1 MSGIPDSRYNPRN
14 NLGSRDTPKFG
25 ETTPLKGPGNISAGL
40 GRGRGGDLP
49 PPSWNPA
56 NLMRPNDPK
65 WKAKPGKSGSA
76 QAPIEVDSSPA
87 APVSLDAS
95 PDLQGPFVRPPVD
108 SQFWRDLPKSS
119 KLGGNGFNSFKEHK
133 SSAPYDP
140 YAQAA
145 QSSNYGSAG
154 INRPMDDLSRW
165 AAPIRGTTGMIG
177 SSWAKAGKGTTFTS
191 DGYMYDAEDYMDSK
205 AAMDSIK
212 SLLDNINDEPPSR
225 RTRAKKKAAEEA
237 ANAEKKEEEEEEEEE
252 DGSVDGLKVTL
263 LPHQI
268 RGLAWLL
275 KQEDSK
281 VKGGIL
287 ADDMG
292 LGKTIQSISL
302 ILSNPMPSAKTHT
315 ALEREK
321 YLKEHK
327 ISAETHRGTLIV
339 APLALIKQWEK
350 EIKEKTDNRYRV
362 LVHHGPG
369 RTRAGKDLKTYD
381 VVVTTPQVLVS
392 EHKDSLP
399 TALIGCFDVRWWRVI
414 IDEAHT
420 IKNHL
425 AKSTIACYALR
436 SHFRWC
442 LTGTPLQNNVDELQS
457 LIRFLRVEPYADK
470 GKWKQDITRLLN
482 SNKAGL
488 ALKRIRALLGS
499 IMLRRTKAVLQA
511 ASDEK
516 KDPKKAKEA
525 VDPKAKTEKGEKTLK
540 LDMVK
545 RSVKT
550 VSCAFDDDED
560 KFYRRLESRMD
571 DRLNDLLFGNKKHGM
586 AGVLVIMTRL
596 RQACN
601 HPHLIAGKLTEDKER
616 VFTSTKTPKKSNG
629 GSRASR
635 MVDDTSLGEID
646 DLADIMNGMKLE
658 NKPCEV
664 CQTELTKAELKEG
677 YTRCKPC
684 REDLGNLNK
693 RFKEKR
699 VSLHRQSLTPAKT
712 DDGLDDLIS
721 GLGGITV
728 KDDEADG
735 EEDEKIKVKPQP
747 RRNRRIIID
756 SDEEDDDDDELAPP
770 VKRIESDDD
779 DEAEEGEEEDDE
791 DEDDEDEND
800 EDEEVDDDESREY
813 PENEFVDDEAIESSG
828 EESDSAPDTTAEDIT
843 GITLSESDSEYE
855 SDVDEPDP
863 SNSFASAK
871 IRNLMKILK
880 KEVAEENKT
889 IVFSAFTS
897 MLDMIEPF
905 LKHRGIKFVRY
916 DGKMKN
922 DDRERS
928 LDTLRASPT
937 CQVLLCS
944 LKCGALGLNLTA
956 ANRVVILEPFWNP
969 FVEEQAID
977 RVHRI
982 GQTSD
987 VVVYRMSIGN
997 TIESRIQE
1005 LQDRKRKIAEAA
1017 FGTGDLLK
1025 KGETG
1030 KLTKGDLLFL
1040 FNKDAERLHNDDEE
1054 LAFTLGSKLNLMDN
1068 STSTRDQDV
1077 YSSASVHRSGASQR
1091 SDGRSSRPGGGS
1103 SKPRVERKAES
1114 QLYGRR

>member
-14 NLGSRDTPKFG
+14 NLGARNPPKFG
-25 ETTPLKGPGNISAGL
+25 ETTPLKGPGNISTGK
-40 GRGRGGDLP
+40 GIGRGGNLP
-49 PPSWNPA
+49 PPSWNPT

-65 WKAKPGKSGSA
+65 WKEKPEKPGTA
-76 QAPIEVDSSPA
+76 QVPIDLDSSPA
-87 APVSLDAS
+87 PPVSLDSS
-95 PDLQGPFVRPPVD
+95 PDIQGPFVRPPQG
-108 SQFWRDLPKSS
+108 SQFWQDFPKSS
-119 KLGGNGFNSFKEHK
+119 KFGGSGFNSFKERK
-133 SSAPYDP
+133 QSAPFDP

-145 QSSNYGSAG
+145 QMSSHGSAG
-154 INRPMDDLSRW
+154 TGRPMDDLSRW

-191 DGYMYDAEDYMDSK
+191 DGYMYNAEDYMDSK

-212 SLLDNINDEPPSR
+212 SLLENINDEPPSR
-225 RTRAKKKAAEEA
+225 RTRAKKKAAEKA
-237 ANAEKKEEEEEEEEE
+237 ANAEKKEGAEEDEEEEEE

-327 ISAETHRGTLIV
+327 IPAETHRGTLIV

-350 EIKEKTDNRYRV
+350 EIKEKTDNRHRV

-399 TALIGCFDVRWWRVI
+399 TALIGCFDIRWWRVI

-525 VDPKAKTEKGEKTLK
+525 TDPKAKTEKGEKTLK

-550 VSCAFDDDED
+550 VSCAFDGDED

-571 DRLNDLLFGNKKHGM
+571 SRLNDLLFGNKKHGM

-629 GSRASR
+629 GSRASK

-646 DLADIMNGMKLE
+646 DLADIMGGMKLE
-658 NKPCEV
+658 NRPCEV
-664 CQTELTKAELKEG
+664 CQTELPKAELERG
-677 YTRCKPC
+677 YTRCKLC
-684 REDLGNLNK
+684 REDLGSLNK
-693 RFKEKR
+693 KFKEKR
-699 VSLHRQSLTPAKT
+699 VSLHRQGLTQAKT
-712 DDGLDDLIS
+712 DDGLDDLIN

-728 KDDEADG
+728 KDDQEDDE
-735 EEDEKIKVKPQP
+735 EEDQKVKNKPQP

-756 SDEEDDDDDELAPP
+756 SDEEDDDNEPISP
-770 VKRIESDDD
+770 VKKTESDDD
-779 DEAEEGEEEDDE
+779 DEAEEGEEEDD
-791 DEDDEDEND
+791 DDDDDEE
-800 EDEEVDDDESREY
+800 DDESREY

-828 EESDSAPDTTAEDIT
+828 EESDGAPDTTVEDVT
-843 GITLSESDSEYE
+843 GITLSGSDSEYE
-855 SDVDEPDP
+855 SDIDEPDP

-928 LDTLRASPT
+928 LDTLRTSPT

-1040 FNKDAERLHNDDEE
+1040 FKKDAEQLHNDDEE

-1068 STSTRDQDV
+1068 SASTRGQDT
-1077 YSSASVHRSGASQR
+1077 YSTPPVHRSSASQR
-1091 SDGRSSRPGGGS
+1091 SDGRGSRPGGS